1 MKVLAIT
8 AILLVGCATGTPATS
23 DSAAKLSLARAEQDV
38 DRSEQ
43 QCIEKVV
50 MRADDKMSNVVM
62 TLGPLTQLQIDGVLR
77 ERTNASSQC
86 LVNADKGNAAI
97 AARDRASYE
106 NAEALDR
113 KIPLP
118 VLTWSLT
125 P

>member
-8 AILLVGCATGTPATS
+8 AILLVGCATGTPAPS
-23 DSAAKLSLARAEQDV
+23 DSATSLVQAEQDV

-77 ERTNASSQC
+77 ERAYASSAC